1 MSAGKKRFIAGATC
15 PQCKA
20 VDRIVVYR
28 DGDMDYRE
36 CVECGF
42 KDAMRFRQT
51 VREMQTRVNTTVEQV
66 RAETQTVRLID
77 PQPGQD
83 KKP

>member
-1 MSAGKKRFIAGATC
+1 
-15 PQCKA
+15 
-20 VDRIVVYR
+20 
-28 DGDMDYRE
+28 MDYRE